1 MTIDSISPTS
11 ATTAQQAAA
20 ASSGALQGTKDEF
33 LKLFM
38 AQLQN
43 QDPFQ
48 PQNGADMVAQL
59 AQFSSVEQ
67 ATETNQHLTD
77 LTTGQNSAT
86 SAQLSSLVGRDCSA
100 AAGDFSYDRTTGS
113 VPPLQITSSSPLN
126 GAQVVITDSDGKE
139 IKRLPLATGASSASV
154 TWDGTNAA
162 GAPVAA
168 GSYHVAVDAG
178 TTTGTIT
185 AQWHGRID
193 AVELG
198 TAGTRLRMG
207 GTLLSPGSIQT
218 IGMTSTSTSPSP

>member
-11 ATTAQQAAA
+11 ATTAAQAAA
-20 ASSGALQGTKDEF
+20 ASSGALKGSQDEF

-86 SAQLSSLVGRDCSA
+86 SASLSSMVGRDCAA
-100 AAGDFSYDRTTGS
+100 AAGDFTFDRTAA
-113 VPPLQITSSSPLN
+113 VPPLQITSTTPLN
-126 GAQVVITDSDGKE
+126 GASVVITDTNGTE
-139 IKRLPLATGASSASV
+139 VKRLPITAGATSANI

-178 TTTGTIT
+178 TTTGTVT
-185 AQWHGRID
+185 SQWHGRVD

-198 TAGTRLRMG
+198 ASGTQLRMG
-207 GTLLSPGSIQT
+207 GALLAPSSIQT
-218 IGMTSTSTSPSP
+218 IGMISPSTSQSL